1 MTELA
6 LRTGRPDEVEE
17 ISKLIT
23 SEGMPARE
31 VDRWIDGFWVLDDG
45 EKLVGCAG
53 VEVYGEAAVLR
64 SVMVAPDL
72 RGIGEGVRIIERAL
86 DYMREKGARRCYLFT
101 MTAQTWFPRFG
112 FEVCTLD
119 DFEAG
124 ARESWQYKANIEFE
138 PLRKMLI
145 PMRANL

>member
-1 MTELA
+1 MPELT
-6 LRTGRPDEVEE
+6 LRIGRPDEVEE

-23 SEGMPARE
+23 SESMPAME
-31 VDRWIDGFWVLDDG
+31 VAEWIDGFWVLDDG

-64 SVMVAPDL
+64 SVMVAPEL
-72 RGIGEGVRIIERAL
+72 RGTGEGVRMIKRAL
-86 DYMREKGARRCYLFT
+86 EYMREKGARRCYLFT
-101 MTAQTWFPRFG
+101 MTAASWFPRFR

-138 PLRKMLI
+138 PLRKMLT
-145 PMRANL
+145 PMRAEL

>member
-1 MTELA
+1 MMELT
-6 LRTGRPDEVEE
+6 LRIGRSDEVEA
-17 ISKLIT
+17 IAKLIT

-45 EKLVGCAG
+45 RKLVGCAG

-64 SVMVAPDL
+64 SVMVAPEL
-72 RGIGEGVRIIERAL
+72 RGTGEGVRMIERAL
-86 DYMREKGARRCYLFT
+86 DYMREMGARRCYLFT
-101 MTAQTWFPRFG
+101 MTAQSWFPRFG
-112 FEVCTLD
+112 FAVCSLD
-119 DFEAG
+119 DFEAA

-145 PMRANL
+145 PMRAEL